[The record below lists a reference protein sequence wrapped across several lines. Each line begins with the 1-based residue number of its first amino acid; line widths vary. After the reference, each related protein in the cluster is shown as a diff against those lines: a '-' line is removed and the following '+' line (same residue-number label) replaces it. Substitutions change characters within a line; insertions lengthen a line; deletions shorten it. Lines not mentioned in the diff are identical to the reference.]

1 MHYEI
6 GGGMVVPNKHLVL
19 TDDYLLTSK
28 LTIPCNEI
36 DTISNL
42 VGPGPLAN
50 GVVTVTHKGKSHVI
64 PYAKRDA
71 NKVKEF
77 IDHVEELRRQRLEA
91 VKSPAASPAAASPA
105 DEIKKYKELMDMG
118 VISQEEFETKKKQLL
133 NL

>member
-19 TDDYLLTSK
+19 TDDFLYTDD
-28 LTIPCNEI
+28 LTIPCEKI
-36 DTISNL
+36 DMISNM

-71 NKVKEF
+71 NKVQEF
-77 IDHVEELRRQRLEA
+77 INHVEELRRQRLAA
-91 VKSPAASPAAASPA
+91 VKPPAATHKAWFITLTVCA
-105 DEIKKYKELMDMG
+105 DG
-118 VISQEEFETKKKQLL
+118 ISRYTRTNALSA
-133 NL
+133 